1 MSYHD
6 IINLRKSIWLL
17 PFFFLFLIDP
27 EEGVG
32 NSHAALK
39 HQTPVPEPTSPTT
52 DDIQITM
59 GEVILYH
66 KKFKYELLKIPCR
79 PKGGLYYK
87 AFFILLNV
95 RLINNPFWF

>member
-1 MSYHD
+1 MTLD
-6 IINLRKSIWLL
+6 I
-17 PFFFLFLIDP
+17 FFFLFYIDP

-66 KKFKYELLKIPCR
+66 KKIYKRINEDSLSAKRTTYK
-79 PKGGLYYK
+79 LY
-87 AFFILLNV
+87 I
-95 RLINNPFWF
+95 